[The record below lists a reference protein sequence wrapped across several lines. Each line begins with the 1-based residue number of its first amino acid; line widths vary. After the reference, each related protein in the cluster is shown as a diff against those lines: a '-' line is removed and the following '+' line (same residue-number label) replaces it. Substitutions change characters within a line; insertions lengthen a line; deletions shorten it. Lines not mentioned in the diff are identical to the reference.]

1 MLQTLT
7 TLQDKCAFDV
17 LGNVSFEPDFEPLLF
32 EIVKLVDT
40 DGDSTVTQK
49 ETVAALRRYREG
61 VSASY
66 KNARIDGAATTS
78 AAVCPT
84 YTEVPGMDLFS

>member
-1 MLQTLT
+1 M
-7 TLQDKCAFDV
+7 FDAQ
-17 LGNVSFEPDFEPLLF
+17 GNVTFEPDFEPLLF

-49 ETVAALRRYREG
+49 ETVAALRRYRQG
-61 VSASY
+61 VASSY
-66 KNARIDGAATTS
+66 KNARVDGEDIPVSTA

-84 YTEVPGMDLFS
+84 YTESPGMDLFS

>member
-1 MLQTLT
+1 ME
-7 TLQDKCAFDV
+7 DKCEFDAQ
-17 LGNVSFEPDFEPLLF
+17 GNVSFEPDFEPLLF

-61 VSASY
+61 VENSY
-66 KNARIDGAATTS
+66 KNARIDGDDDDAVPASTE

-84 YTEVPGMDLFS
+84 YTESPGMDLFS